1 MYNIK
6 AHPIPG
12 ADGKIYT
19 ATQMAITATDNLVD
33 SATFDVTL
41 QNAEGHQVAGVQIK
55 LDAQGYA
62 KWEESNPNYAK
73 GAADICA
80 AALGVTMA
88 E

>member
-1 MYNIK
+1 MYSIK

-19 ATQMAITATDNLVD
+19 ATQMNITATDNLVD

-55 LDAQGYA
+55 LDVQGYA
-62 KWEESNPNYAK
+62 KWEEFSPNYSL
-73 GAADICA
+73 GAAKICA
-80 AALGVTMA
+80 EALGL
-88 E
+88 ELQ